1 MVSVLLT
8 RISSTTRCVRK
19 DNAMNQ
25 PVISIITVTFNAAN
39 VVEKTIQ
46 SVVSQTY
53 DKLEYLIIDGA
64 SKDNTMDIVDR
75 YRDQIERRGRI
86 VSEPDKGLY
95 DAMNKGA
102 SLATGDW
109 VLFMN
114 ADDEFIDSNVVA
126 DVAAFIEKHPEADIV
141 FGNTEQIWDYGTVL
155 SAPTEACVNHKMCSS
170 PQASFVKKTV
180 HESHPFEL
188 RYRYASDFEQFISF
202 VQEGKVFV
210 HFDRLISRIRLNSG
224 VTYDNHYASATE
236 IYNILLDRGFDVR
249 KEKARKLRNIKLVSS
264 FRKYMPK
271 WVSNPVFRMLAK
283 YYKAM

>member
-1 MVSVLLT
+1 MVSVWPT
-8 RISSTTRCVRK
+8 WISSITRCVRK

-64 SKDNTMDIVDR
+64 SKDNTMAVVDH
-75 YRDQIERRGRI
+75 YRGQIERHGRI

-114 ADDEFIDSNVVA
+114 ADEVFVDELVLT
-126 DVAAFIEKHPEADIV
+126 DVASFIEAHPEADAIC
-141 FGNTEQIWDYGTVL
+141 GDALMIYEYGTFPNVSKPEDL
-155 SAPTEACVNHKMCSS
+155 PHRMSVFHQST
-170 PQASFVKKTV
+170 FVRTSLLR
-180 HESHPFEL
+180 EHPFDTH
-188 RYRYASDFEQFISF
+188 YRYAADYEQLSSLALAGHKFLHIDRKIAMLEMRSGTTYENMLDSAREHYSILEARGMDIEAERKKMFRHKKIVISF
-202 VQEGKVFV
+202 KKYLPNFLSQPIL
-210 HFDRLISRIRLNSG
+210 RLI
-224 VTYDNHYASATE
+224 
-236 IYNILLDRGFDVR
+236 
-249 KEKARKLRNIKLVSS
+249 AR
-264 FRKYMPK
+264 
-271 WVSNPVFRMLAK
+271 
-283 YYKAM
+283 YYKPL